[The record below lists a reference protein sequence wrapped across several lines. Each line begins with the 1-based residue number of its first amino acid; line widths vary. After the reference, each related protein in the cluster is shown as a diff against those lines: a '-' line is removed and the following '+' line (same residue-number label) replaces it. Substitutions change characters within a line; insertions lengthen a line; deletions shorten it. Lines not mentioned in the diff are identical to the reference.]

1 LGRIGYPGPDE
12 GLIFTLLDLPKIH
25 FPKNCA
31 DLGMGLILS
40 KSSSLG
46 VLPPMDCEVK
56 CEVDPA
62 YRIRKEQKG
71 GKPTSAFPQL
81 IHGYGAR
88 SNIFHNHFF
97 GDNLLN
103 IRANSTAMS
112 SRRHGVI
119 QNMNSMISSFSE
131 IFSIR
136 ALLISYRIIFT
147 KYSIHI

>member
-1 LGRIGYPGPDE
+1 MEAGAS
-12 GLIFTLLDLPKIH
+12 H
-25 FPKNCA
+25 FPNIISA
-31 DLGMGLILS
+31 PRE
-40 KSSSLG
+40 
-46 VLPPMDCEVK
+46 VLLLRREKRSGSYLPMDCEVK

-97 GDNLLN
+97 RGNLLI

-112 SRRHGVI
+112 SKRHGVI
-119 QNMNSMISSFSE
+119 QNMNSMTSSFSVMS
-131 IFSIR
+131 SIR

-147 KYSIHI
+147 KYSFHI